1 MKEPPFLIETLTL
14 GPLQANCYVVVD
26 KASGQAVVIDAGCEP
41 EAIAARLQTLGVSV
55 ALLLAT
61 HGHFDHVVG
70 VPPLKRLTGAPFWMS
85 QGEWELWAQYAH
97 EHPVYLGLPPSEP
110 VPPPDRFLQEGD
122 EFQLGNLAFRVLA
135 LRGHAPDHLGF
146 LLMGEPL
153 HLFCGDAIF
162 AGSVGRTDIPY
173 ADHQTLLEHL
183 HTRVLTLPD
192 DTLLLP
198 GHGPLTT
205 VGTERQTNPFL

>member
-1 MKEPPFLIETLTL
+1 MREQPFLVEALTL
-14 GPLQANCYVVVD
+14 GPLQANCYLVID
-26 KASGQAVVIDAGCEP
+26 KASRQAVVIDPGCEP
-41 EAIAARLQTLGVSV
+41 EQIEERLRALSASV

-70 VPPLKRLTGAPFWMS
+70 VPHLKRLTGAPFWMS

-97 EHPVYLGLPPSEP
+97 EHLTYLGLPPSEP

-122 EFQLGNLAFRVLA
+122 EFQVGRLAFRVLS
-135 LRGHAPDHLGF
+135 LKGHAPDHLGF
-146 LLMGEPL
+146 LLQAEPL
-153 HLFCGDAIF
+153 HLFCGDAVF
-162 AGSVGRTDIPY
+162 AGSIGRTDIPY

-198 GHGPLTT
+198 GHGPITT
-205 VGTERQTNPFL
+205 VGVERQTNPFL

>member
-1 MKEPPFLIETLTL
+1 MAGQPFLIETLTL
-14 GPLQANCYVVVD
+14 GPLQANCYIVVD
-26 KASGQAVVIDAGCEP
+26 RVSRQAVVIDPGCEP
-41 EAIAARLQTLGVSV
+41 EQIAARLDVLSASV

-70 VPPLKRLTGAPFWMS
+70 VPALKRLTGAPFWMS
-85 QGEWELWAQYAH
+85 QGEWELWARYAH
-97 EHPVYLGLPPSEP
+97 EHLVYLGLPAGEP

-122 EFQLGNLAFRVLA
+122 EFEVGALAFRVLA

-146 LLMGEPL
+146 LLRAQPM

-162 AGSVGRTDIPY
+162 AGSIGRTDIPY

-198 GHGPLTT
+198 GHGPITT
-205 VGTERQTNPFL
+205 VGTERQTNPYL

>member
-1 MKEPPFLIETLTL
+1 MREQPFQVEILTL
-14 GPLQANCYVVVD
+14 GPLQANCYLVID
-26 KASGQAVVIDAGCEP
+26 KESGQAVVIDPGCEP
-41 EAIAARLQTLGVSV
+41 EQVAARLHTLSVSV

-70 VPPLKRLTGAPFWMS
+70 VPYLKRLTGAPFWMS
-85 QGEWELWAQYAH
+85 RGEWELWAQYAH
-97 EHPVYLGLPPSEP
+97 EHLVYLGLPPSEP
-110 VPPPDRFLQEGD
+110 VPHPDRFLQEGD
-122 EFQLGNLAFRVLA
+122 EFQVGCLEFRVL
-135 LRGHAPDHLGF
+135 LLKGHAPEHLGF
-146 LLMGEPL
+146 LLQAKPL

-173 ADHQTLLEHL
+173 ADHQTLREHL

-205 VGTERQTNPFL
+205 VGVERQTNPFL

>member
-1 MKEPPFLIETLTL
+1 MEQPFLIETLTL
-14 GPLQANCYVVVD
+14 GPLQANCYIVVD
-26 KASGQAVVIDAGCEP
+26 SATGQAVVIDPGWDP
-41 EAIAARLQTLGVSV
+41 EHIAARLDALSLTT

-70 VPPLKRLTGAPFWMS
+70 VPYLKRVTGAPFWMS

-97 EHPVYLGLPPSEP
+97 EHPAYLGLPPTEP

-122 EFQLGNLAFRVLA
+122 EFQVGSLQFQVLS
-135 LRGHAPDHLGF
+135 LRGHAPDHIGF
-146 LLMGEPL
+146 LLQAEPL

-173 ADHQTLLEHL
+173 ADSQTLLEHL
-183 HTRVLTLPD
+183 HMRVLTLPD
-192 DTLLLP
+192 DTVLLP
-198 GHGPLTT
+198 GHGPPTT
-205 VGTERQTNPFL
+205 VGIERQTNPFL